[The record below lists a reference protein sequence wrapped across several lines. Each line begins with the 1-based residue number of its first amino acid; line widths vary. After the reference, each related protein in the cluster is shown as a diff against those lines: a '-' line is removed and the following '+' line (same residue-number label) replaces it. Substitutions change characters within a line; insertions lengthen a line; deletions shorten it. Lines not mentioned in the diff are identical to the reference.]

1 MKRRI
6 VALIVASAGL
16 GVSGCS
22 NDADPSRAANPPSAA
37 LAWDQPPRID
47 GVVRQGE
54 AVIVR
59 GTAGPGSRV
68 VLRGMDGSA
77 TAAAADGQG
86 RFEIRL
92 AVPAGDVLLTPEVQN
107 GEVGAPSP
115 ERLVILTGG
124 PIALLS
130 PGEPARR
137 LDPAGP
143 LDAVDADGL
152 VMVLGGRVAGAQPAV
167 TIDGAAMPV
176 TASRAGRWRL
186 TANAVGAAPITVNG
200 RDYLF
205 PGAGA
210 QASGAG
216 GFGVTRAGSGW
227 RVDWSIPPSARQS
240 TWLPDA

>member
-176 TASRAGRWRL
+176 TASRAGR
-186 TANAVGAAPITVNG
+186 
-200 RDYLF
+200 
-205 PGAGA
+205 
-210 QASGAG
+210 
-216 GFGVTRAGSGW
+216 
-227 RVDWSIPPSARQS
+227 
-240 TWLPDA
+240 